1 MTAGRESPPDA
12 ARAVQALR
20 AGGPVAPARLH
31 ARIDALVQERERVR
45 RRQFAYAAA
54 TALALLILLPL
65 IALMRSGQD
74 TTIELARIADRP
86 PEQPAPAIDMNRR
99 TLLEREFA
107 GVTFPNWGGEFGWA
121 RDGVRSGQVDG
132 RATDTVYYFHTH
144 HRIAYTVVDG
154 APLDPPDDASRV
166 TVGGVELHR
175 FRDGPLE
182 VVMFVRGGHTC
193 VLSGD
198 VHDPDT
204 LLKLA
209 SWRADGD
216 VRFL

>member
-1 MTAGRESPPDA
+1 MTAGHDQPLDA
-12 ARAVQALR
+12 TRAVQALR
-20 AGGPVAPARLH
+20 GGGPVAPPRLH
-31 ARIDALVQERERVR
+31 ARIEALVQQRARVR
-45 RRQFAYAAA
+45 RRQMAFAAA

-65 IALMRSGQD
+65 IALMRSGEDAAVQ
-74 TTIELARIADRP
+74 LARIADRP
-86 PEQPAPAIDMNRR
+86 PEQPAPAIDMDRR

-154 APLDPPDDASRV
+154 PPLDPPDDASRV
-166 TVGGVELHR
+166 TVDGVKLHR
-175 FRDGPLE
+175 FRDGPLD

-209 SWRADGD
+209 SWRAGGD
-216 VRFL
+216 VRFT

>member
-1 MTAGRESPPDA
+1 MSAGHHTPPDA
-12 ARAVQALR
+12 ARAAQALR
-20 AGGPVAPARLH
+20 AGGPVAPPRLH
-31 ARIDALVQERERVR
+31 ARIDALVQHRARVR
-45 RRQFAYAAA
+45 RRQMAIAAA
-54 TALALLILLPL
+54 TALALVVLLPL
-65 IALMRSGQD
+65 IALMRSGED
-74 TTIELARIADRP
+74 TTIQLARLADRP
-86 PEQPAPAIDMNRR
+86 AQQPAPAVDMGRR
-99 TLLEREFA
+99 ALLEREFA

-121 RDGVRSGQVDG
+121 RDGVRSDHVDG
-132 RATDTVYYFHTH
+132 RATDTVFYFHTH

-154 APLDPPDDASRV
+154 PPIDPPDDASRV
-166 TVGGVELHR
+166 TVDGVELHR
-175 FRDGPLE
+175 FRDGPLD

-216 VRFL
+216 VRFS